1 MTKFQD
7 KSSEPRA
14 VSQHPDNAPSST
26 SRDTLSRDTG
36 SAGPSAGAAIS
47 EDERKL
53 EDKIGDNID
62 LFKSVFADSDS
73 EVCKSLQVKVLKI
86 SYFLFNHCSGM
97 ALGHNFQ
104 HTVACIHDTTLNIEL
119 QTTLQ
124 QHSLTGR

>member
-14 VSQHPDNAPSST
+14 VSQHPDNAPLST
-26 SRDTLSRDTG
+26 SRDTLSRDTLSRDTG
-36 SAGPSAGAAIS
+36 SAGPSAGAVIS

-73 EVCKSLQVKVLKI
+73 EVCKSLKVKILKI

-97 ALGHNFQ
+97 ALGQKF
-104 HTVACIHDTTLNIEL
+104 TTFN
-119 QTTLQ
+119 T
-124 QHSLTGR
+124 R